1 MRQTAIWL
9 SRVKSELGNAIEID
23 WRSFALEIVN
33 STKSVVWE
41 AVASDPS
48 YQSRGMTSLK
58 AGRAARKQ
66 GEAEHWRFMLAIL
79 EAKHV
84 NRLDIRSLRVVNEV
98 ARNSGLDMHVFN
110 QDLESPDALIDIR
123 RDHEEGVRLGVF
135 GTPTFVFQG
144 TDSVFLKMY
153 TPPEAETLPVFEHF
167 VGMVRNRNYFGEL
180 KRPQPPWPRGAL
192 E

>member
-9 SRVKSELGNAIEID
+9 SRVKSELGNAIGID
-23 WRSFALEIVN
+23 WRAFALEISN
-33 STKSVVWE
+33 SARSVAWATVE
-41 AVASDPS
+41 CDPS

-66 GEAEHWRFMLAIL
+66 GEAEHWRFMLDLL

-84 NRLDIRSLRVVNEV
+84 NHLDIRSLPVVHEV
-98 ARNSGLDMHVFN
+98 ARNSGLDMHAFIR
-110 QDLESPDALIDIR
+110 DLESPDALIDIR

-135 GTPTFVFQG
+135 GTPTFVFEG
-144 TDSVFLKMY
+144 TNAVFLKMY
-153 TPPEAETLPVFEHF
+153 TPPEAETMPVFEHF